1 MTSVSDSAVAPS
13 RVNGFTRV
21 LVAVYG
27 ILALAATGRSFYQ
40 IATKFEEAPL
50 AYSLSAVAAVVYI
63 LATVALVAPG
73 RVWFRV
79 AWLAIGFE
87 MVGVVAV
94 GIVSIAFPELFPADT
109 VWSQFGRGY
118 GFVPLVLPILG
129 LWALSR
135 TARARRDRAEVS
147 A

>member
-1 MTSVSDSAVAPS
+1 M
-13 RVNGFTRV
+13 
-21 LVAVYG
+21 
-27 ILALAATGRSFYQ
+27 
-40 IATKFEEAPL
+40 
-50 AYSLSAVAAVVYI
+50 YI

-94 GIVSIAFPELFPADT
+94 GIVSIAIPELFPADT

-135 TARARRDRAEVS
+135 TARARRDRAEVN